1 MASYTAD
8 QLRQGTP
15 VEAISGNKTFTLTNA
30 NKGTCYFSIET
41 IANAT
46 GSYDSSS
53 PKNAIGTYGSFT
65 DINADSLVTS
75 SYIASVIIPS
85 GGGSFQFNPTTNIA
99 VSSSMLRATGGAT
112 LTIS

>member
-15 VEAISGNKTFTLTNA
+15 VEAIAGNKTFTLTNT
-30 NKGTCYFSIET
+30 NKGSCYFSIET
-41 IANAT
+41 VADAT
-46 GSYDSSS
+46 GSYNSSS
-53 PKNAIGTYGSFT
+53 PTNALGTYSSFSG
-65 DINADSLVTS
+65 INADSLITS
-75 SYIASVIIPS
+75 SYTAAVIIPS

-99 VSSSMLRATGGAT
+99 VGTSTLRATGGAT